1 MQVLHMYT
9 LVTHEGGQVMYVA
22 IAYFVFMEAMVSWL
36 INGENIPY
44 VWNPCCLLHFT
55 VLWARVRMGH
65 VCPSFARNPMMPLC
79 FICFSLWV
87 AIHLMDRIDVMVSCM
102 IIREPMSLLKP
113 LYRDCVGMASYA
125 HKGTYSLSVH
135 GL

>member
-1 MQVLHMYT
+1 
-9 LVTHEGGQVMYVA
+9 MYVA
-22 IAYFVFMEAMVSWL
+22 MPYFVFMEAMVSWL
-36 INGENIPY
+36 INGENILY

-65 VCPSFARNPMMPLC
+65 VCPIFARNPMMPLC
-79 FICFSLWV
+79 FICFSLCV
-87 AIHLMDRIDVMVSCM
+87 AKHLMHRIDVGVSCM

-113 LYRDCVGMASYA
+113 LYRDCVGMVSYV
-125 HKGTYSLSVH
+125 HNRTHSSSVH